1 VLTSFETGS
10 RARRVDWIL
19 VAAALALVAAGMLT
33 MASYGGDLSLVR
45 RQGTWLAVSAVAFL
59 FFSRIDARVFRRSG
73 VALWLYGGIAVM
85 LVALFAV
92 GTVAK
97 GAQSWFRIG
106 ALGFQPVEFA
116 KLALILLLAKY
127 FSRRHAEVK
136 DFRHI
141 IASGAYALGLFALVL
156 VQPDFGG
163 AIIIFAIWFGMT
175 LVAGLSRKHLG
186 AVLLAGTA
194 AFAGLWFYGFDD
206 YQKQRILTF
215 VDPLADARGAGY
227 NALQATIAVGSG
239 EMWGKGIGFGTQ
251 SRLRYLPERH
261 TDFIFAAFAEEWG
274 FFGSVG
280 LLSLYGLILWRVAQA
295 ARRGASNFESLYA
308 AGVASYLLAHG
319 AIHVGMNM
327 GIAPVTGIPLPLMSY
342 GGSSMLATACMLGIL
357 ASMRGYARPAGR
369 DAADR
374 QEIPGLTG

>member
-1 VLTSFETGS
+1 MPLSSGRLAAS
-10 RARRVDWIL
+10 VDWVL
-19 VAAALALVAAGMLT
+19 VAAALAVAAAGMLT
-33 MASYGGDLSLVR
+33 MASYGGDLSLVH
-45 RQGTWLAVSAVAFL
+45 RQAAWLGVSVVAFL
-59 FFSRIDARVFRRSG
+59 VSSRIDARLFRRSG
-73 VALWLYGGIAVM
+73 VTLWIFGAICAM
-85 LVALFAV
+85 LLALFAV

-106 ALGFQPVEFA
+106 SFGFQPVEFA
-116 KLALILLLAKY
+116 KLALMLLLAKY

-141 IASGAYALGLFALVL
+141 LASGAYAFCLFSLVL

-175 LVAGLSRKHLG
+175 LVAGLSRRHLI
-186 AVLLAGTA
+186 AVVLAGVA
-194 AFAGLWFYGFDD
+194 AFSLLWLYGFDT

-215 VDPLADARGAGY
+215 IDPLADARGAGY
-227 NALQATIAVGSG
+227 NALQATVAVGSG
-239 EMWGKGIGFGTQ
+239 EAWGKGIGFGTQ

-274 FFGSVG
+274 FVGSVT
-280 LLSLYGLILWRVAQA
+280 LLALYGTLLWRVVVA
-295 ARRGASNFESLYA
+295 ARRGATNFETLFAS
-308 AGVASYLLAHG
+308 GVAVYLMTHG

-342 GGSSMLATACMLGIL
+342 GGSSMLSTSIMLGIL
-357 ASMRGYARPAGR
+357 ASMRGYARPIRREEVEGR
-369 DAADR
+369 
-374 QEIPGLTG
+374 EIPGLTG

>member
-1 VLTSFETGS
+1 MPLGS
-10 RARRVDWIL
+10 GKEGRRIDWII
-19 VAAALALVAAGMLT
+19 VAAALALAAAGMLT
-33 MASYGGDLSLVR
+33 MASYGGDLTLVR
-45 RQGTWLAVSAVAFL
+45 RQATWVAVSAVAFVL
-59 FFSRIDARVFRRSG
+59 FSRVDARVFRRSG
-73 VALWLYGGIAVM
+73 VALWVYGGVSALLI
-85 LVALFAV
+85 ALFAV

-186 AVLLAGTA
+186 AVLLAGVA
-194 AFAGLWFYGFDD
+194 AFSLLWFYGFDG

-215 VDPLADARGAGY
+215 IDPLADARGAGY

-274 FFGSVG
+274 FLGSLA
-280 LLSLYGLILWRVAQA
+280 LLFLYGLILWRVALA
-295 ARRGASNFESLYA
+295 AWRGASNFESLYA
-308 AGVASYLLAHG
+308 AGVLSYLLAHG

-327 GIAPVTGIPLPLMSY
+327 GVAPVTGIPLPFMSY

-357 ASMRGYARPAGR
+357 ASMRGYSRPIRR
-369 DAADR
+369 DAASR